1 MTLQE
6 LQDQALQ
13 LSVEARWQLVNTV
26 LASLQKETH
35 CALMEPDPA
44 FPDIAFRSDAE
55 NSWVPVVHGT
65 SIHVRTVVMAAT
77 EWDWSAEQIAEE
89 YGLSEAQVEAAL
101 VFYQAHGSEVTEAF
115 AGLAPAEPAPAT
127 ALEPTAPEPTAPEP
141 TAPEPSAL
149 ESAESARV

>member
-26 LASLQKETH
+26 LASLQKDTH

-65 SIHVRTVVMAAT
+65 SIHVKTVVMAAT
-77 EWDWSAEQIAEE
+77 EWEWSREQIAEE
-89 YGLSEAQVEAAL
+89 YGLSNAQVDAAL
-101 VFYQAHGSEVTEAF
+101 VFYNTHHTEVNGATLTE
-115 AGLAPAEPAPAT
+115 LPRQDAEPT
-127 ALEPTAPEPTAPEP
+127 PELKPQKSSKKSPKTPI
-141 TAPEPSAL
+141 
-149 ESAESARV
+149 ESAESAKV

>member
-1 MTLQE
+1 MTIQE
-6 LQDQALQ
+6 LQDQVLQ
-13 LSVEARWQLVNTV
+13 LSVEDRWQLVNTV

-77 EWDWSAEQIAEE
+77 EWDWSTEQIAEE
-89 YGLSEAQVEAAL
+89 YGLSEAQVKAAL
-101 VFYQAHGSEVTEAF
+101 VFYEAHGDEAAVAVTEQI
-115 AGLAPAEPAPAT
+115 PAPA
-127 ALEPTAPEPTAPEP
+127 PEKV
-141 TAPEPSAL
+141 
-149 ESAESARV
+149 AEKPIEAAKA

>member
-65 SIHVRTVVMAAT
+65 SIHVRTVVIAAT

-89 YGLSEAQVEAAL
+89 YGLSEAQVAAAL
-101 VFYQAHGSEVTEAF
+101 VFYETHGDEVTA
-115 AGLAPAEPAPAT
+115 AIAESGPDKTVEKVSEKAV
-127 ALEPTAPEPTAPEP
+127 
-141 TAPEPSAL
+141 
-149 ESAESARV
+149 ESAKV

>member
-1 MTLQE
+1 MLTSMTLQE
-6 LQDQALQ
+6 LQDQVLQ
-13 LSVEARWQLVNTV
+13 LSVEDRWQLVNTV

-77 EWDWSAEQIAEE
+77 EWEWSTEQIAEE
-89 YGLSEAQVEAAL
+89 YGLSKAQVEAAL
-101 VFYQAHGSEVTEAF
+101 VFYQAHGDEAAVAVTEQI
-115 AGLAPAEPAPAT
+115 
-127 ALEPTAPEPTAPEP
+127 PTQVPEQIVEKPIEA
-141 TAPEPSAL
+141 AKA
-149 ESAESARV
+149 

>member
-65 SIHVRTVVMAAT
+65 SIHVRTIVVAAT
-77 EWDWSAEQIAEE
+77 EWEWSAAQIAEE

-101 VFYQAHGSEVTEAF
+101 VFYKAHGDEVAV
-115 AGLAPAEPAPAT
+115 AMSEPAPEA
-127 ALEPTAPEPTAPEP
+127 AI
-141 TAPEPSAL
+141 
-149 ESAESARV
+149 ESTRV

>member
-1 MTLQE
+1 MLTFMMLQE

-13 LSVEARWQLVNTV
+13 LPIEDRWQLVYTV
-26 LASLQKETH
+26 LASLQKENH

-55 NSWVPVVHGT
+55 NSWVPVIHGT

-77 EWDWSAEQIAEE
+77 EWEWSTAQIAEE

-101 VFYQAHGSEVTEAF
+101 VFYKAHGDEGY
-115 AGLAPAEPAPAT
+115 GLLAERAI
-127 ALEPTAPEPTAPEP
+127 
-141 TAPEPSAL
+141 
-149 ESAESARV
+149 ESSKA

>member
-65 SIHVRTVVMAAT
+65 TIHVRTVVIAAT
-77 EWDWSAEQIAEE
+77 EWDWSTEQIAEE
-89 YGLSEAQVEAAL
+89 YGLSKAQVEAAL
-101 VFYQAHGSEVTEAF
+101 VFYDTHGDEVA
-115 AGLAPAEPAPAT
+115 AA
-127 ALEPTAPEPTAPEP
+127 APENAPEKAAEK
-141 TAPEPSAL
+141 TPEQAV
-149 ESAESARV
+149 ESAKV